1 MNIKPEIQVRVLKHR
16 NHLHQFPELS
26 FKEYKTQEY
35 IISELNRIGIPN
47 QKMAGTGVVGLI
59 GKSEKCIA
67 LRADIDA
74 LPIVE
79 ETGYEFSSKNEGV
92 MHACGHDFH
101 TSMLL
106 GAAEVLKENEDKLNC
121 QIKLIFQ
128 PGEECQP
135 GGASIMIKE
144 GVLENP
150 KVEEIYG
157 IHVFPE
163 AETGTI
169 SMVEGPVMAST
180 NEFYI
185 TIKGKG
191 CHAAQPHIG
200 KDPILAAAQL
210 INHYQTL
217 ITKYR
222 DPIDPAVITVAS
234 IDGRS
239 AVNAIPDTVKMEG
252 VIRTFNDDLKKEI
265 VDLIEKNSTRI
276 CETYGCEFEL
286 RTIWGYPTLVNDK
299 NAVRKAEEIA
309 EKTVGKEK
317 VLVFKPKM
325 WAEDFSKYAQEVP
338 GAFVF
343 LGVKPKE
350 IDEMPPLH
358 NSKLLP
364 DIEALKVGT
373 EFFVNLAL
381 SQ

>member
-1 MNIKPEIQVRVLKHR
+1 MNINSKIANKILKHR
-16 NHLHQFPELS
+16 NQFHQYPELS

-35 IISELNRIGIPN
+35 IIAELNRIGIPN
-47 QKMAGTGVVGLI
+47 KKMAGTGVVGLLGEGERCI
-59 GKSEKCIA
+59 G

-74 LPIVE
+74 LPISE
-79 ETGYEFSSKNEGV
+79 DTGYEFSSINEGV

-101 TSMLL
+101 TAMLL
-106 GAAEVLKENEDKLNC
+106 GAAEVLKENEEELNC

-128 PGEECQP
+128 PGEEMQP
-135 GGASIMIKE
+135 GGASIMIDE

-150 KVEEIYG
+150 KVDEIYG
-157 IHVFPE
+157 MHVFPE
-163 AETGTI
+163 SETGTI
-169 SMVEGPVMAST
+169 SMTDGPVMAST

-200 KDPILAAAQL
+200 RDPILAAGQL

-239 AVNAIPDTVKMEG
+239 VVNAIPDTVKMAG
-252 VIRTFNDDLKKEI
+252 VIRTFCDDLKKEI
-265 VDLIEKNSTRI
+265 VNLMKENSKRI
-276 CETYGCEFEL
+276 CENFGCEFEF
-286 RTIWGYPTLVNDK
+286 RTVWGYPAVVNDK
-299 NAVRKAEEIA
+299 NAVLKAQEIA
-309 EKTVGKEK
+309 KKTVGKEN
-317 VLVFKPKM
+317 VLEFKPKM
-325 WAEDFSKYAQEVP
+325 WAEDFAKYAQQIP

-343 LGVKPKE
+343 LGVKPKGL
-350 IDEMPPLH
+350 DEMPPLH

-364 DIEALKVGT
+364 DTDALKIGT

-381 SQ
+381 SK